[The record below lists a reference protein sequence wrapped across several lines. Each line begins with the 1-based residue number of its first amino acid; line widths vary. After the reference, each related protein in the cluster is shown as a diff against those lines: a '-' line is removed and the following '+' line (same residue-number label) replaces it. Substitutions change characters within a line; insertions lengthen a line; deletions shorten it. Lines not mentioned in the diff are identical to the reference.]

1 MGRRPVGVAMKELNE
16 FPIPFPLKRIHRRMK
31 LPADGSVDRYDD
43 AIRGFFHLVA
53 PRARWQHLDID
64 LKDDAVVFPGGYAMG
79 SKTLRRH
86 LGDSGRVTLLG
97 VTIGPGIEKAMS
109 EFHDDGKVLEPFILD
124 SLGSE
129 CVEEAAIAVTT
140 RINGEIREAGFRPG
154 KRYSP
159 GYGDLL
165 LEVQPF
171 IFEQLRLKEIGMD
184 LNPSF
189 MMIPQ
194 KSITAIIGWRRR

>member
-1 MGRRPVGVAMKELNE
+1 MKELNE
-16 FPIPFPLKRIHRRMK
+16 FSIPFPLRRIHRRMK

-53 PRARWQHLDID
+53 PRARWLHLDIE
-64 LKDDAVVFPGGYAMG
+64 LKNDAVVFPGGFTME

-86 LGDSGRVTLLG
+86 LGDSGRVTLMG
-97 VTIGPGIEKAMS
+97 VTIGRAIETAMS
-109 EFHDDGKVLEPFILD
+109 EFHEKGSVLEPFILD

-129 CVEEAAIAVTT
+129 CVEEAAIFITS

-171 IFEQLRLKEIGMD
+171 IFEQLRLGEIGMA

-194 KSITAIIGWRRR
+194 KSITAIIGWRHQ